1 MGLLRHAYTFT
12 PDPRYPV
19 AIRDTG
25 GEGLRLLPAVEWKLI
40 ADAARGGAVFG
51 SIRNQDDYLRALVFA
66 AGSEDEARSQDR
78 GAEKLLALIEETRH
92 A

>member
-1 MGLLRHAYTFT
+1 MNVLRHTYTFT

-25 GEGLRLLPAVEWKLI
+25 GEGLRLSATVEQQLI
-40 ADAARGGAVFG
+40 EDAARGGAVFKV
-51 SIRNQDDYLRALVFA
+51 IRNQDDYLRALVFA
-66 AGSEDEARSQDR
+66 AGSEKEARSQDR
-78 GAEKLLALIEETRH
+78 AAEKLLVLIEAVRH